1 MKKLEGVVPPMVTPF
16 ARDGSVDEYSVTKL
30 VQFLSRH
37 VHGLFICGSY
47 GNGPLMNVEEK
58 KSVIDVVA
66 KHIPARIQLVVH
78 VGATNVRDAVELARY
93 AEGAGAAK
101 VSSVVPYY
109 FHHTHESIKLY
120 FQRLVGAVRIPV
132 YAYNNPKFTGV
143 AMDVPLVQELAD
155 LGVAGIKDSSFDIM
169 TLANC
174 VRKIKN
180 PDFDVVLGTEA
191 MFLYAATLG
200 VRAFIP
206 GLGNAFPELCVELYE
221 AATTFAMERARTLQA
236 RVNELRDIMYMAKS
250 TVVAVYALLKIRGV
264 CDASPREPF
273 IALSD
278 RELALMREKLLAAGF
293 LAQA

>member
-1 MKKLEGVVPPMVTPF
+1 MQKLIGVVPPMVTPF
-16 ARDGSVDEYSVTKL
+16 TRAGDVDEPNLAKL
-30 VQFLSRH
+30 VEFLCRH

-47 GNGPLMNVEEK
+47 GNGPLMTVEEK
-58 KSVIDVVA
+58 KRVMDVVRR
-66 KHIPARIQLVVH
+66 HRRPGVQVVVH
-78 VGATNVRDAVELARY
+78 VGTTNVRDSVALARH
-93 AEGAGAAK
+93 AEEVGADK

-109 FHHTHESIKLY
+109 FHHTPESIKLH
-120 FQRLVGAVRIPV
+120 FERLVKAVKIPV

-143 AMDVPLVQELAD
+143 AMDVPLVQELAN

-169 TLANC
+169 VLASF

-206 GLGNAFPELCVELYE
+206 GLGNAFPEICVDLYD
-221 AATTFAMERARTLQA
+221 AATKFEIARAQTLQT
-236 RVNELRDIMYMAKS
+236 RVNELRDIMYLAKS

-264 CDASPREPF
+264 CEAYPREPF
-273 IALSD
+273 VALGD
-278 RELALMREKLLAAGF
+278 REVAEMREQLLKAGF
-293 LAQA
+293 LQ

>member
-1 MKKLEGVVPPMVTPF
+1 MKKLIGVVPPMVTPF
-16 ARDGSVDEYSVTKL
+16 LRDGRVDEYNLTKL
-30 VQFLSRH
+30 VHFLSEH

-58 KSVIDVVA
+58 KHVIDIVA
-66 KHIPARIQLVVH
+66 KNIPAAVQLVVH
-78 VGATNVRDAVELARY
+78 VGATNVRDAVQLARY
-93 AEGAGAAK
+93 AEQAGAAK

-109 FHHTHESIKLY
+109 FHHTKESIALY
-120 FQRLVGAVRIPV
+120 FDRLVRAVKIPV

-169 TLANC
+169 VLANF
-174 VRKIKN
+174 VRKIKK

-206 GLGNAFPELCVELYE
+206 GLGNAFPEICVDLYD
-221 AATTFAMERARTLQA
+221 AATKFEMARAQGLQT
-236 RVNELRDIMYMAKS
+236 RVNELRDIMYLAKS

-264 CDASPREPF
+264 CEAYPREPF
-273 IALSD
+273 VALGD
-278 RELALMREKLLAAGF
+278 REVAEMREQLLKAEF
-293 LAQA
+293 LQ

>member
-1 MKKLEGVVPPMVTPF
+1 MQKLIGVIPPMVTPF
-16 ARDGSVDEYSVTKL
+16 TRAGDVDEPNLAKL
-30 VQFLSRH
+30 VEFLCQH

-47 GNGPLMNVEEK
+47 GNGPLMTVEEK
-58 KSVIDVVA
+58 KRVMDVVMR
-66 KHIPARIQLVVH
+66 HRRPGVQVVVH
-78 VGATNVRDAVELARY
+78 VGTTNVRDSVALACY
-93 AEGAGAAK
+93 AEKVGADK

-109 FHHTHESIKLY
+109 FHHTPESIKLH
-120 FQRLVGAVRIPV
+120 FERLVRAVTIPV

-169 TLANC
+169 VLASF

-206 GLGNAFPELCVELYE
+206 GLGNAFPEICVDLYD
-221 AATTFAMERARTLQA
+221 AATRFEIARAQTLQT
-236 RVNELRDIMYMAKS
+236 RVNELRDIMYLAKS

-264 CDASPREPF
+264 CEAYPREPF
-273 IALSD
+273 IALGD
-278 RELALMREKLLAAGF
+278 RDVAEMGEQLRKAGF
-293 LAQA
+293 LQ

>member
-1 MKKLEGVVPPMVTPF
+1 MVTPF
-16 ARDGSVDEYSVTKL
+16 LRDGRVDEYNLTKL
-30 VQFLSRH
+30 VHFLSEH

-58 KSVIDVVA
+58 KQVIDVVA
-66 KHIPARIQLVVH
+66 KNIPATVQLVVH

-93 AEGAGAAK
+93 AEQAGAAK

-109 FHHTHESIKLY
+109 FHHTKESLSLY
-120 FQRLVGAVRIPV
+120 FERLVKAVKIPV

-143 AMDVPLVQELAD
+143 AMDVPLLQELAE
-155 LGVAGIKDSSFDIM
+155 LGVAGVKDSSFDIM
-169 TLANC
+169 VLANF
-174 VRKIKN
+174 VRKIKK

-206 GLGNAFPELCVELYE
+206 GLGNAFPEICVDLHD
-221 AATTFAMERARTLQA
+221 AATNFEMARAQALQA
-236 RVNELRDIMYMAKS
+236 RVNELRDIMYLAKS

-264 CDASPREPF
+264 CEAYPREPF
-273 IALSD
+273 VALGD
-278 RELALMREKLLAAGF
+278 REVAEMREQLLKAGF
-293 LAQA
+293 LQ

>member
-1 MKKLEGVVPPMVTPF
+1 MLKLTGVVPPMVTPF
-16 ARDGSVDEYSVTKL
+16 GPDGSVDEYNLSKL
-30 VQFLSRH
+30 VHFLSER

-58 KSVIDVVA
+58 KWVIDVVA
-66 KHIPARIQLVVH
+66 KTIAPAIQLVVH

-101 VSSVVPYY
+101 VSSVAPYY
-109 FHHTHESIKLY
+109 FHHTRDSIKLY
-120 FQRLVGAVRIPV
+120 FERLVQAVKIPV

-169 TLANC
+169 VLANF
-174 VRKIKN
+174 VRQIKH

-191 MFLYAATLG
+191 MFLYAATIG

-206 GLGNAFPELCVELYE
+206 GLGNAFPEICTDLYA
-221 AATTFAMERARTLQA
+221 AATKLEMDRARTLQA
-236 RVNELRDIMYMAKS
+236 RVNELRDIMYLAKS
-250 TVVAVYALLKIRGV
+250 TVVAVYAMLKIRGV
-264 CDASPREPF
+264 CEAYLREPF
-273 IALSD
+273 IPLGD
-278 RELALMREKLLAAGF
+278 REVTAMREALVRSGF
-293 LAQA
+293 LG

>member
-1 MKKLEGVVPPMVTPF
+1 MKKLIGVVPPMVTPF
-16 ARDGSVDEYSVTKL
+16 LRDGRVDEYNLTKL
-30 VQFLSRH
+30 VHFLSEH

-58 KSVIDVVA
+58 KHVIDVVA
-66 KHIPARIQLVVH
+66 KNIPASVQLVVH
-78 VGATNVRDAVELARY
+78 VGATNVRDAVQLAQY
-93 AEGAGAAK
+93 AEQAGAAK

-109 FHHTHESIKLY
+109 FHHTKESISLY
-120 FQRLVGAVRIPV
+120 FERLVKAVKIPV

-169 TLANC
+169 VLANF

-180 PDFDVVLGTEA
+180 PGFDVVLGTEA

-206 GLGNAFPELCVELYE
+206 GLGNAFPEICVDLYD
-221 AATTFAMERARTLQA
+221 AATKFEIPRAQALQT
-236 RVNELRDIMYMAKS
+236 RVNELRDIMYLAKS

-264 CDASPREPF
+264 CDAYPREPF
-273 IALSD
+273 VALGD
-278 RELALMREKLLAAGF
+278 REVAEMRDQLLKAGF
-293 LAQA
+293 LQ

>member
-1 MKKLEGVVPPMVTPF
+1 MKRLTGVVPPMVTPF
-16 ARDGSVDEYSVTKL
+16 LRDGRVDEHNLTKL
-30 VQFLSRH
+30 VHFLSEH

-58 KSVIDVVA
+58 KRVVDVVA
-66 KHIPARIQLVVH
+66 KNIPATVQLVVH

-93 AEGAGAAK
+93 AEQAGAEK

-109 FHHTHESIKLY
+109 YHHTKESIALY
-120 FQRLVGAVRIPV
+120 FERLVKAVKIPV

-143 AMDVPLVQELAD
+143 AMDVPLVQELAN

-169 TLANC
+169 VLANF

-206 GLGNAFPELCVELYE
+206 GLGNAFPEICVDLYD
-221 AATTFAMERARTLQA
+221 AATKFEIPRAQTLQT
-236 RVNELRDIMYMAKS
+236 RVNELREIMYLAKS

-264 CDASPREPF
+264 CEAYPREPF
-273 IALSD
+273 VALGD
-278 RELALMREKLLAAGF
+278 REVAEMRQQLLKAGF
-293 LAQA
+293 LQ

>member
-1 MKKLEGVVPPMVTPF
+1 MKKLTGVVPPMVTPF
-16 ARDGSVDEYSVTKL
+16 LRDGRVDEYNLTKL
-30 VQFLSRH
+30 VHFLSEH

-58 KSVIDVVA
+58 KHVIDVVA
-66 KHIPARIQLVVH
+66 KNIPASVQLVVH
-78 VGATNVRDAVELARY
+78 VGATNVRDAVQLAQY
-93 AEGAGAAK
+93 AEQAGAAK

-109 FHHTHESIKLY
+109 FHHTKESISLY
-120 FQRLVGAVRIPV
+120 FERLVKAVKIPV

-169 TLANC
+169 VLANF

-206 GLGNAFPELCVELYE
+206 GLGNAFPEICVDLYD
-221 AATTFAMERARTLQA
+221 AATKLEIPRAQALQT
-236 RVNELRDIMYMAKS
+236 RVNELRDIMYLAKS

-264 CDASPREPF
+264 CDAYPREPF
-273 IALSD
+273 VSLGD
-278 RELALMREKLLAAGF
+278 REVAEMREQLLKAGF
-293 LAQA
+293 LK

>member
-1 MKKLEGVVPPMVTPF
+1 MQKLIGVIPPMVTPF
-16 ARDGSVDEYSVTKL
+16 TRAGDVDEPNLAKL
-30 VQFLSRH
+30 VEFLCQH

-47 GNGPLMNVEEK
+47 GNGPLMTVEEK
-58 KSVIDVVA
+58 KHVMDVVMR
-66 KHIPARIQLVVH
+66 HRRPGVQVVVH
-78 VGATNVRDAVELARY
+78 VGTTNVRDSVALARH
-93 AEGAGAAK
+93 AEEVGADK

-109 FHHTHESIKLY
+109 FHHTPESIKLH
-120 FQRLVGAVRIPV
+120 FERLVKAVKIPV

-143 AMDVPLVQELAD
+143 AMDVPLVQELAN

-169 TLANC
+169 VLASF

-206 GLGNAFPELCVELYE
+206 GLGNAFPEICVDLYD
-221 AATTFAMERARTLQA
+221 AATKFEIARAQTLQT
-236 RVNELRDIMYMAKS
+236 RVNELRDIMYLAKS

-264 CDASPREPF
+264 CEAYPREPF
-273 IALSD
+273 VALGD
-278 RELALMREKLLAAGF
+278 REVAEMGEQLLKAGF
-293 LAQA
+293 LQ

>member
-1 MKKLEGVVPPMVTPF
+1 MKRLTGVVPPMVTPF
-16 ARDGSVDEYSVTKL
+16 LRDGRVDEYNLTKL
-30 VQFLSRH
+30 VHFLSEH

-58 KSVIDVVA
+58 KRVVDVVA
-66 KHIPARIQLVVH
+66 KNIPASVQLVVH

-93 AEGAGAAK
+93 AEQAGAEK

-109 FHHTHESIKLY
+109 FHHTKESIALY
-120 FQRLVGAVRIPV
+120 FERLVKAVKIPV

-143 AMDVPLVQELAD
+143 AMDVPLLQELAN

-169 TLANC
+169 VLANFL
-174 VRKIKN
+174 RKIKN

-206 GLGNAFPELCVELYE
+206 GLGNAFPEICVDLYD
-221 AATTFAMERARTLQA
+221 AATKLEIPRAQTLQT
-236 RVNELRDIMYMAKS
+236 RVNELREIMYLAKS

-264 CDASPREPF
+264 CEAFPREPF
-273 IALSD
+273 VALGD
-278 RELALMREKLLAAGF
+278 REVAEMRQQLLKAGF
-293 LAQA
+293 LQ

>member
-1 MKKLEGVVPPMVTPF
+1 MQKLIGVVPPMVTPF
-16 ARDGSVDEYSVTKL
+16 TRAGDVDEPNLAKL
-30 VQFLSRH
+30 VEFLCQH

-47 GNGPLMNVEEK
+47 GNGPLMTVEEK
-58 KSVIDVVA
+58 KRVMDVVMR
-66 KHIPARIQLVVH
+66 HRRPGVQVVVH
-78 VGATNVRDAVELARY
+78 VGTTNVRDSVALACY
-93 AEGAGAAK
+93 AEKVGADK

-109 FHHTHESIKLY
+109 FHHTPESIKLH
-120 FQRLVGAVRIPV
+120 FERLVRAVTIPV

-169 TLANC
+169 VLASF

-206 GLGNAFPELCVELYE
+206 GLGNAFPEICVDLYD
-221 AATTFAMERARTLQA
+221 AATKFEMARAQGLQT
-236 RVNELRDIMYMAKS
+236 RVNELRDIMYLAKS

-264 CDASPREPF
+264 CEAYPREPF
-273 IALSD
+273 VALGD
-278 RELALMREKLLAAGF
+278 REVAEMREQLLKAGF
-293 LAQA
+293 LQ

>member
-16 ARDGSVDEYSVTKL
+16 AADGSLDEYSLAKL
-30 VQFLSRH
+30 VAFLAAH

-47 GNGPLMNVEEK
+47 GNGPLMNTDEK
-58 KSVIDVVA
+58 KRVIDLVA
-66 KHIPARIQLVVH
+66 TNIPARIQLVVH

-109 FHHTHESIKLY
+109 FHHTRESIKLY
-120 FQRLVGAVRIPV
+120 FERLVQAVKIPV
-132 YAYNNPKFTGV
+132 YAYNNPRFTGV
-143 AMDVPLVQELAD
+143 AIDVPLLQELAD
-155 LGVAGIKDSSFDIM
+155 LGVAGVKDSSFDIM
-169 TLANC
+169 TLANFA
-174 VRKIKN
+174 RQITHR
-180 PDFDVVLGTEA
+180 DFDVVLGTEA
-191 MFLYAATLG
+191 MFLYAATIG

-250 TVVAVYALLKIRGV
+250 TVVAVYALLKLRGV

-273 IALSD
+273 IALSK
-278 RELALMREKLLAAGF
+278 RELAGMREKLVTAGF
-293 LAQA
+293 LA